1 MGIAHINGAKLWY
14 DVSGAGEPL
23 LLHHGYTASRVNW
36 QPITDRL
43 QDRYQVIMME
53 CRGTGESEHTVDG
66 YNLAQYAEDVVGM
79 LDHLGIN
86 KVSFAGHS
94 MGGGIGY
101 TLGLQHAERLENLI
115 LMAPIPARGTA
126 NLPNEAMIQERLA
139 ARKRGDRNYFLKEM
153 IAARFRNDVTDE
165 WLESRVDHLLSVS
178 EGHLLGGMETM
189 FALDVEDQLCNL
201 HTPTLMIAGAVD
213 GLLEANLRDYAL
225 LPDASLHVLSRAGH
239 DVAVHEPDAVAEAID
254 QFLIHGPIT
263 AAKVMAMAAAAM
275 APNMASKK

>member
-1 MGIAHINGAKLWY
+1 MGKAQINGANLWY
-14 DVSGAGEPL
+14 DVCGAGKPL

-36 QPITDRL
+36 QPIADRL

-53 CRGTGESEHTVDG
+53 CRGTGESEHTADG

-79 LDHLGIN
+79 LDHLGID

-101 TLGLQHAERLENLI
+101 TLGLQHAARLENLI
-115 LMAPIPARGTA
+115 LMAPIPARGTS
-126 NLPNEAMIQERLA
+126 NLPDEAMIQERLA
-139 ARKRGDRNYFLKEM
+139 ARKRGDRNFFLKEM
-153 IAARFRNDVTDE
+153 LAVRFRSDVTDA

-178 EGHLLGGMETM
+178 EGHLLGGMQTM
-189 FALDVEDQLCNL
+189 FDLDVEDQLCNL
-201 HTPTLMIAGAVD
+201 HTPSLMLAGGVD

-254 QFLIHGPIT
+254 QFLIHGPMT
-263 AAKVMAMAAAAM
+263 AAKVMAIAAARV
-275 APNMASKK
+275 ASALETRK